1 MNVHGECT
9 GVGRMLL
16 IIIALFWVA
25 ILAPV
30 AVKHFRDSGTEKSIN
45 LFHAEHEVLAR
56 QNYAVEPAHRLH
68 QADSFTSKV
77 RGLLNQPHFTA
88 VHADG
93 SRVGSE
99 IQREWQ
105 DWDENYDNESNGS
118 IERYQSPGQSLSN
131 QYVIRSVENRY
142 ASAYASTPREDSYDA
157 RSVNDRYQAPQ
168 TRNAMQLRRKK
179 VFSRLLISALVLSV
193 LDFMVGFSLFQD
205 LAILAWI
212 GVIGFVAMAFYSVS
226 QGYLSEESLP
236 IRLPKMPQL
245 PQFRPLATVET
256 LYDEAPQQFDSE
268 FYEPEADDWRHEA
281 PRRAHG

>member
-25 ILAPV
+25 ILAPI

-45 LFHAEHEVLAR
+45 SFHAEHEVLAR
-56 QNYAVEPAHRLH
+56 QNYAVEPVNRLD
-68 QADSFTSKV
+68 QEDSISSRV
-77 RGLLNQPHFTA
+77 RGLLNRPRLTV
-88 VHADG
+88 VHADD
-93 SRVGSE
+93 SMRSD
-99 IQREWQ
+99 IRQEWNE
-105 DWDENYDNESNGS
+105 WDENLDQEFESPV
-118 IERYQSPGQSLSN
+118 R
-131 QYVIRSVENRY
+131 NRY
-142 ASAYASTPREDSYDA
+142 ASAYSSTPREASYDA
-157 RSVNDRYQAPQ
+157 PSSYDRYQAPQ

-179 VFSRLLISALVLSV
+179 IFTRLLLSAVVFSA

-205 LAILAWI
+205 FAILSWL
-212 GVIGFVAMAFYSVS
+212 GVVGYVALAFYAIS

-268 FYEPEADDWRHEA
+268 FYEPEADDWRHES

>member
-25 ILAPV
+25 ILAPI

-45 LFHAEHEVLAR
+45 SFHAEHEVLAR
-56 QNYAVEPAHRLH
+56 QNYAVEPVNRLD
-68 QADSFTSKV
+68 QEDSISSRV
-77 RGLLNQPHFTA
+77 RGLLNRPRLTV
-88 VHADG
+88 VHADD
-93 SRVGSE
+93 SMRSD
-99 IQREWQ
+99 IRQEWNE
-105 DWDENYDNESNGS
+105 WDENLDQEFESPV
-118 IERYQSPGQSLSN
+118 R
-131 QYVIRSVENRY
+131 NRY

-193 LDFMVGFSLFQD
+193 LDFMVGYSLFQD